1 MRRLI
6 VLAFLALLATGA
18 AASADVAEQVRVA
31 SAGGRLTQGLR
42 PNVVLAFTSPRD
54 YIRASFAGTE
64 GRWLGPRYAATG
76 DGNVGGD
83 TSISWTLRFATGR
96 DGPAIARAALVH
108 DWTLDIRG
116 AVSVR
121 HLIGSRV
128 VGTIL
133 GHYIVTRVP
142 GARGA
147 AHEAAMAFAVAP
159 QVFAVL
165 RFELPQPL
173 TDDAGAAGTFLVR
186 GLPASIWNR
195 GQAFWVLTG
204 VELRGPLPP
213 TRVSALV
220 AGGGRVVRGQ
230 VTDAFRHPVPRAR
243 VRLERSVG
251 SAWRT
256 VASTR
261 SGPNGVYTLR
271 GITTRGR
278 YRSVA
283 TSGRAAVRSSAVVA
297 GPESRTSS

>member
-6 VLAFLALLATGA
+6 VLALFALLATGA
-18 AASADVAEQVRVA
+18 AAPAEVAEQVRIA
-31 SAGGRLTQGLR
+31 SAGGRLTQGFR

-54 YIRASFAGTE
+54 YIRASFSGTE
-64 GRWLGPRYAATG
+64 GRWLGPRYTATG

-83 TSISWTLRFATGR
+83 TSISWTLRFVTGR
-96 DGPAIARAALVH
+96 DGPALARAALVH
-108 DWTLDIRG
+108 NWTLDIRG

-133 GHYIVTRVP
+133 GHYIVTRAP
-142 GARGA
+142 DPRGA

-165 RFELPQPL
+165 RFELPQPVS
-173 TDDAGAAGTFLVR
+173 DDAGAAGTFLVK
-186 GLPASIWNR
+186 GLPASVWNR
-195 GQAFWVLTG
+195 GQAFWALTG

-213 TRVSALV
+213 TRVSARV
-220 AGGGRVVRGQ
+220 VGGGSVVRGQ
-230 VTDAFRHPVPRAR
+230 VTDTFGHPVPRAR
-243 VRLERSVG
+243 VRLERRVG

-261 SGPNGVYTLR
+261 SGPNGAYTHR
-271 GITTRGR
+271 GIVTRGR

-283 TSGRAAVRSSAVVA
+283 SSGSAAVRSSAVLA
-297 GPESRTSS
+297 GPETRTSS